1 MNEGER
7 VGAWTDFTVM
17 AAAVVGDTRLDTFT
31 FDELAASSGADAA
44 RLLATSGVGMR
55 DETAYQLLSLGYSA
69 RETADVVSGRITLHA
84 LDTARRMMAVGL
96 GRDEAADYLDAQ
108 YR

>member
-1 MNEGER
+1 
-7 VGAWTDFTVM
+7 M

-69 RETADVVSGRITLHA
+69 RADVVSGRITLHA